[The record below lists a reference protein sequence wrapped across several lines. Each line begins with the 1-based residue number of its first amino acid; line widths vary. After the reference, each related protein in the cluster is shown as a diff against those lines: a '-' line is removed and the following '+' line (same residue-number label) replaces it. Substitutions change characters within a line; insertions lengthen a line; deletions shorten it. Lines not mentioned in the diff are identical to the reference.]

1 MRIGTK
7 LFAGFGIVLSLLV
20 VLWGVGQWGF
30 ASYQGAVSKVLS
42 GDLQVMEHADNIRAH
57 ALGLRRFE
65 KDMFINIDS
74 PADVDKYYASWNGEL
89 SQMKGRIDAIEAIVV
104 EQDDREMVKALKTNL
119 ENYEAGVS
127 GIYRKIRSGEIRT
140 TQEANRAMGAY
151 KEAVHKLADETREH
165 AKEASARMLDEEGRL
180 AEFSDR
186 VGKLTLGISIAALL
200 LGMVTAAL
208 ITRSIT
214 GPLERM
220 RQAISGIEKD
230 HDFTRRLRIDSNDEV
245 GQTAHAFNDLVAA
258 LQQSL
263 SQVVVGVSR
272 VSGAAQSLS
281 SSSTQVAQSSNA
293 QSEAASSMAAAVEQM
308 TVSIGQ
314 VSDSAREAVDISRK
328 SGELSTAGGGIIQSA
343 SSEMSKIA
351 ESVRHTAQVIE
362 QLGEHSSQISS
373 IVQVIKEVADQTN
386 LLALNAAIE
395 AARAGEQGRG
405 FAVVAD
411 EVRRL
416 AERTTHATE
425 EITRMIIAMQGS
437 AQAAVSTMGT
447 MVDQVGGGVELA
459 SQAGSSIVQIRDGAD
474 HVVGVVNEISSALAE
489 QSRASNDIASQV
501 EKVAQMTEQNRAA
514 AAETASTAVSLQ
526 ELADAMLVVVRRF
539 KIGGSDGAEIS
550 GRRVRGELPVSA

>member
-42 GDLQVMEHADNIRAH
+42 GDLHVMEHADNIRAH

-119 ENYEAGVS
+119 GNYEAGVS

>member
-1 MRIGTK
+1 MKIGTK
-7 LFAGFGIVLSLLV
+7 LFAGFGIVMLLLV
-20 VLWGVGQWGF
+20 ALWGVGRWGF
-30 ASYQGAVSKVLS
+30 SSYQGAVSKALA
-42 GDLQVMEHADNIRAH
+42 GDLRIMEHADSIRAH

-65 KDMFINIDS
+65 KDMFINIAS
-74 PADVDKYYASWNGEL
+74 PADVEKYYSSWNGEL
-89 SQMKGRIDAIEAIVV
+89 SQMKGRIAALEAIVV
-104 EQDDREMVKALKTNL
+104 TQEDRGMVTALKANL
-119 ENYEAGVS
+119 GKYEAGVLDIHQRI
-127 GIYRKIRSGEIRT
+127 GAGEIGT

-151 KEAVHKLADETREH
+151 KEAVHQLVEETGAH
-165 AKEASARMLDEEGRL
+165 AREASARMLAEEERL
-180 AEFSDR
+180 AGFSNR
-186 VGKLTLGISIAALL
+186 IGNLTLGIGIAALL
-200 LGMVTAAL
+200 LGMITAQL
-208 ITRSIT
+208 IARSIIR
-214 GPLERM
+214 PLERM

-230 HDFTRRLRIDSNDEV
+230 HDFTKRIRIDSNDEV
-245 GQTAHAFNDLVAA
+245 GQTSLAFNKLVEA

-263 SQVVVGVSR
+263 GQVVAGVSR

-328 SGELSTAGGGIIQSA
+328 SGELSSAGGGIIQSA

-351 ESVRHTAQVIE
+351 ENVRHTAQVIE
-362 QLGEHSSQISS
+362 QLGEHSSEISS

-425 EITRMIIAMQGS
+425 EITRMIAVMQGS
-437 AQAAVSTMGT
+437 AQAAVATMGT

-459 SQAGSSIVQIRDGAD
+459 TQAGSSIVRIRDGAE
-474 HVVGVVNEISSALAE
+474 HVVGVVNDISSALAE

-526 ELADAMLVVVRRF
+526 ELADGMLAVVRRF
-539 KIGGSDGAEIS
+539 KISGSDGAEAF
-550 GRRVRGELPVSA
+550 GHRMRGELPVSA